1 MVRRRVAHVLGSI
14 AVIGAIVAFT
24 HLRVRP
30 TDAES
35 KASRRRMECGCI
47 HNVVSGQTL
56 SIIGEVADCGLRPG
70 RGAVRGVLLMC
81 SADVPDVVGAAM
93 RVQPTCQLWL
103 YHGRTAA
110 EGLDAVPARTLEFV
124 RV

>member
-14 AVIGAIVAFT
+14 AVIGAIIVAFT

-56 SIIGEVADCGLRPG
+56 SIIGEVADCGLRLG
-70 RGAVRGVLLMC
+70 RGAVREC
-81 SADVPDVVGAAM
+81 
-93 RVQPTCQLWL
+93 C
-103 YHGRTAA
+103 
-110 EGLDAVPARTLEFV
+110 
-124 RV
+124 

>member
-1 MVRRRVAHVLGSI
+1 MRRRVAHVLGSI
-14 AVIGAIVAFT
+14 AVISAIVAFT

-35 KASRRRMECGCI
+35 KTSRRRLECGCI

-56 SIIGEVADCGLRPG
+56 SIIGEVVDCGLRLG
-70 RGAVRGVLLMC
+70 RGARCAEAEMC
-81 SADVPDVVGAAM
+81 SADVPDVVGAAV
-93 RVQPTCQLWL
+93 RVQPACQLWL

-110 EGLDAVPARTLEFV
+110 EGLDAVPARTP
-124 RV
+124 